1 VSFKDF
7 AGGRDWGAMSGG
19 ELARAICLIGAVR
32 RAGSVFCVV
41 TAVFARAIEEVEDGL
56 AVGVG
61 ERGEQLG
68 RGGGWLSVVRVVVA
82 LDLSLIGVEF
92 GFGAIP
98 PAEEVAEAL
107 LGRGGPGKQRSLV
120 RVEQVAKCLEPALLD
135 VLAPAGG
142 EVGEHGEDVVVEVMQ
157 AGEGCDAV
165 PGQVV
170 EVGEFF
176 QEPHHLCGAGRGPA
190 AGPRGPV
197 LPELEDRG
205 AGVGGAGVSVGCGGG
220 MGLIG
225 RLKKCGG
232 VVGEPS
238 GEGAVGVAGVE
249 FGKDA
254 LAEGSDRVSCQRRI
268 RGRR

>member
-1 VSFKDF
+1 MICAASGPP
-7 AGGRDWGAMSGG
+7 ALPAPEAHPGPGPQPLPGTGACGQMLTGTPISGP
-19 ELARAICLIGAVR
+19 L
-32 RAGSVFCVV
+32 
-41 TAVFARAIEEVEDGL
+41 TAVVEDGP

-135 VLAPAGG
+135 VLAAAGG
-142 EVGEHGEDVVVEVMQ
+142 EVGEHDEDVVVEVMQ
-157 AGEGCDAV
+157 AGEGSDAV

-176 QEPHHLCGAGRGPA
+176 QEPHHLCGPDDGRRVCYNRTDSPLWKIIQA
-190 AGPRGPV
+190 ASEV
-197 LPELEDRG
+197 LEPDEDR
-205 AGVGGAGVSVGCGGG
+205 
-220 MGLIG
+220 
-225 RLKKCGG
+225 
-232 VVGEPS
+232 P
-238 GEGAVGVAGVE
+238 
-249 FGKDA
+249 
-254 LAEGSDRVSCQRRI
+254 AESPGTWRWRNVTDSAP
-268 RGRR
+268 